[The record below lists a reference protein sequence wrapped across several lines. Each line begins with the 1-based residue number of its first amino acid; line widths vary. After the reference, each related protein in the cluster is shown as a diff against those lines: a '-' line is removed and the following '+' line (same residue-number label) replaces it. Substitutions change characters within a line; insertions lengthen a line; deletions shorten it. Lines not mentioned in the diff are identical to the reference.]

1 MKQTIVTMLPE
12 VFGVSVLTSAEVVP
26 VALVAKVWIAAVDE
40 SVVVVDMLVIWPGV
54 VILDGCTANKT

>member
-12 VFGVSVLTSAEVVP
+12 VIGVSVLTSAEVVP

-40 SVVVVDMLVIWPGV
+40 SVVVVDMLVIWLGV
-54 VILDGCTANKT
+54 VILEEYTANKT